1 MRTLCSRVHGA
12 KGAAVAE
19 RRHYYAP
26 AEKSPSMAS
35 SHFERFLLD
44 TTVPDETHVP
54 LGPDCLYGLY
64 TSWCVLHDITPVDD
78 ISFRSAMERRGV
90 DLRNSRRRM
99 TGAAAADYILA
110 SYPATA

>member
-1 MRTLCSRVHGA
+1 MTST
-12 KGAAVAE
+12 
-19 RRHYYAP
+19 
-26 AEKSPSMAS
+26 
-35 SHFERFLLD
+35 HFDRFLRESLITERETD
-44 TTVPDETHVP
+44 AGLGKDE
-54 LGPDCLYGLY
+54 LYGLY
-64 TSWCVLHDITPVDD
+64 TSWCLLHEIAPVDD